1 MLNLWSETC
10 SVLSLIDWRTNDIAE
25 LPFDDRGTI
34 DLVLAER
41 AIEYVSAAWGWVII
55 DYALSETSNDFRTL
69 KLDLVL
75 F

>member
-1 MLNLWSETC
+1 VLNLWSETC
-10 SVLSLIDWRTNDIAE
+10 SALSLIDCRTSDIAE
-25 LPFDDRGTI
+25 LPLDDKGTI

-41 AIEYVSAAWGWVII
+41 AIEYVSAAWGWVIM

-69 KLDLVL
+69 KLEIVL